1 MKFFQVTTVVTV
13 FISFNLPTAI
23 VAEPNYLCY
32 FVTSSGKTVDLTA
45 SLCSKGKKNPSQN
58 SIYSDE
64 NSKKERN
71 LREAYKRQAYNRQQ
85 FWKKRSFCKNSIK
98 IC

>member
-1 MKFFQVTTVVTV
+1 MKLFQLTTVVSV

-23 VAEPNYLCY
+23 IAEPNYLCY

-45 SLCSKGKKNPSQN
+45 SLCSKGKKNHSPIHIN
-58 SIYSDE
+58 SGE
-64 NSKKERN
+64 NSKKEQE
-71 LREAYKRQAYNRQQ
+71 LSEAYKRQAYHRQQ
-85 FWKKRSFCKNSIK
+85 FWKKRSVCKNSIK

>member
-1 MKFFQVTTVVTV
+1 MKLFQLTTVVIV

-45 SLCSKGKKNPSQN
+45 SLCSKEKKNHPQN
-58 SIYSDE
+58 YIYSFE
-64 NSKKERN
+64 NSKKEQE
-71 LREAYKRQAYNRQQ
+71 LSEAYKRQAYNRQQ
-85 FWKKRSFCKNSIK
+85 FWKTRSLCKNRIK